1 MKIKII
7 YEDNHLIIIE
17 KPSGILSQAGS
28 LDLPDILSMTK
39 DYLKEKYNKP
49 GEVYLGLV
57 HRLDTNVGGVMAFAK
72 TSKAASRLSKEIRD
86 HNFEKNY
93 LSVVIGELEVGK
105 TLELIDYLGKDNIK
119 KQAVFESKELG
130 KKAVLRFK
138 VLACKNNLSLLKIEL
153 ETGRFHQIRAQLS
166 NLGYPI
172 YNDSKYGSVNNGF
185 DLGLYA
191 YRISFIHPTL
201 KTKLEFINLPS
212 DNIFSLFT
220 EEMKILLNKDSKKQN
235 MEESFEW
242 LI

>member
-1 MKIKII
+1 MELNII

-39 DYLKEKYNKP
+39 EYLKEKYDKP

-57 HRLDTNVGGVMAFAK
+57 HRLDTNVGGVMVFAK

-93 LSVVIGELEVGK
+93 LAVVVGELEIAK
-105 TLELIDYLGKDNIK
+105 TYELIDYLGKDKLK
-119 KQAVFESKELG
+119 KQAIFQNSELG
-130 KKAVLRFK
+130 KKAVLSFK

-153 ETGRFHQIRAQLS
+153 ETGRFHQIRAQLA
-166 NLGYPI
+166 NFGYPI
-172 YNDSKYGSVNNGF
+172 YNDSKYGAISKGF

-191 YRISFIHPTL
+191 YRISFNHPTK
-201 KTKLEFINLPS
+201 KTKITFINLPT
-212 DNIFSLFT
+212 DNIFSLFA
-220 EEMKILLNKDSKKQN
+220 EEMKTEMNKEYKKQD
-235 MEESFEW
+235 MEESLE
-242 LI
+242 